1 MTTLLLLLAC
11 SDYEVTV
18 RETTD
23 VFLQDPPE
31 KVDILLVVDN
41 SASMQPYQDA
51 LGENF
56 AGFIRYFTEADVAYH
71 IAVTSTTLAPGLPV
85 GSFGC
90 TTEDVLDLVEDGEI
104 AGPLILAP
112 GTPNAEEKFA
122 DLVDVGTCG
131 SGAEMGLH
139 ASYVALTDRILDG
152 TNAGFLRE
160 DAALSVIYVSDEED
174 ASPEPVWVYVNELRA
189 LKAMTGRDAVTLSAL
204 VALTPSQCPDD
215 LAPAV
220 PGTRYVAAAEETGGI
235 VADMCTED
243 FGNIVEE
250 LSLNASRLEDTFW
263 LSSWP
268 EAESI
273 EVTIDEELVP
283 CGDWSYQR
291 MPDREGVEQP
301 VIVFEREAMP
311 RSLTEIQVY
320 YRYGTGAELDEC
332 P

>member
-1 MTTLLLLLAC
+1 MLLLAC
-11 SDYEVTV
+11 NDYEVVV

-41 SASMQPYQDA
+41 SASMQPYQEE
-51 LGENF
+51 LGQNF
-56 AGFIRYFTEADVAYH
+56 AGFIQFFLEADVAYH

-85 GSFGC
+85 GSFDC
-90 TTEDVLDLVEDGEI
+90 TTEDVLELVEDGEI

-112 GTPNAEEKFA
+112 GTPNAEQKFA
-122 DLVDVGTCG
+122 ELVDVGTCG

-139 ASYVALTDRILDG
+139 ASWVALTDRVLDG

-160 DAALSVIYVSDEED
+160 DAALSIIYVSDEQD

-189 LKAMTGRDAVTLSAL
+189 IKAMTGRDAVTLSAL
-204 VALTPSQCPDD
+204 VALTPAYCPDD

-220 PGTRYVAAAEETGGI
+220 PGTRYVEAAEETGGI
-235 VADMCTED
+235 VADICTED
-243 FGNIVEE
+243 FGDIVQE
-250 LSLNASRLEDTFW
+250 LGLNASRLQDTFW
-263 LSSWP
+263 LSEWP
-268 EAESI
+268 ETESI
-273 EVTIDEELVP
+273 EVTIGEELVP
-283 CGDWSYQR
+283 CGDWHYR
-291 MPDREGVEQP
+291 RLEDADGVEQP
-301 VIVFEREAMP
+301 AIVFERDAMP

-320 YRYGTGAELDEC
+320 YRYGTGQELETC